1 MNKYK
6 GELIEHI
13 LRLNDDILNYPLEND
28 LLLEIINKIDNCDLH
43 LIIDNYN
50 KVLISINNLL
60 TIIINYV

>member
-13 LRLNDDILNYPLEND
+13 LKLNDDILNYPLEND

-60 TIIINYV
+60 TIIINYG

>member
-13 LRLNDDILNYPLEND
+13 LKLYDDILNYPLEND

>member
-13 LRLNDDILNYPLEND
+13 LKIYDDILNYPLEND

>member
-6 GELIEHI
+6 GELIEYI
-13 LRLNDDILNYPLEND
+13 LKLNDDILNYPLEND

>member
-43 LIIDNYN
+43 LIKDNYT

>member
-13 LRLNDDILNYPLEND
+13 LKLYDDILNYPLEND
-28 LLLEIINKIDNCDLH
+28 LLLKIINKIDNCDLH
-43 LIIDNYN
+43 
-50 KVLISINNLL
+50 LISINNLL

>member
-13 LRLNDDILNYPLEND
+13 LKLYDDILNYPLEND

-50 KVLISINNLL
+50 KVLISINNLI

>member
-13 LRLNDDILNYPLEND
+13 LKLNDDILNYPLEND

>member
-6 GELIEHI
+6 RELIEDI

-43 LIIDNYN
+43 LIKDNYN
-50 KVLISINNLL
+50 KVLISIYNLL
-60 TIIINYV
+60 TIIINYA